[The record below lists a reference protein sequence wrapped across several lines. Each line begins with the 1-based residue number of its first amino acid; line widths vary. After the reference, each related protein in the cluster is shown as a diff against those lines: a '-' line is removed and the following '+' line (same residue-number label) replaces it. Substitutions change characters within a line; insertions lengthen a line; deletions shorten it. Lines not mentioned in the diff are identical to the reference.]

1 MADRRPL
8 NPRLV
13 RALREAAVPP
23 LDYITDD
30 TKVVEVP
37 YPAPQQPQQSPVEAQ
52 PQQQQAP
59 AAPKSRFDVVREYL
73 ERTGGGSA
81 SPPAGVLPDE
91 VDLRAAEEADALA
104 STRAGLQAASAA
116 FLGDRKAAFQD
127 TASTRNV
134 DRARALQAQRSKALA
149 DWVASQEQRRLDEAR
164 VLSGA
169 MAEPSRKDPEME
181 KRRLDEQQAERERRQ
196 KQDEEELRL
205 KRDKFE
211 AEERRRKA
219 GAGAAGKKAD
229 EKADAAKAKAAEG
242 LAFGYELADG
252 SNTTKAQR
260 EAHAK
265 TVKSAQTMKGLVA
278 KMRSALQGASKF
290 DLVNPMS
297 AKHLTVKPLITALQL
312 EAKNVAELG
321 ALSGPDMG
329 LMQSLALDPTSI
341 WNIAKDPEASLSQL
355 DSWADNTVNSSG
367 EAFGIFLKGKAPGA
381 AAPTQP
387 TDVPTGKVPMIS
399 EATGAT
405 VFLSPAAAE
414 KLEREGK
421 VRKP

>member
-1 MADRRPL
+1 VADRRPL

-37 YPAPQQPQQSPVEAQ
+37 YPAPHQPQQPPVEAQ

-104 STRAGLQAASAA
+104 STRAGLQAAAAA

-169 MAEPSRKDPEME
+169 MVEPSRKDPELE
-181 KRRLDEQQAERERRQ
+181 KRRLDEQQAERERRE
-196 KQDEEELRL
+196 KQAEEEQRL

-219 GAGAAGKKAD
+219 GAGAAGKKAEEKRKAEE
-229 EKADAAKAKAAEG
+229 EKAARRAAEG
-242 LAFGYELADG
+242 LPFGYRLKKGANP
-252 SNTTKAQR
+252 SKKQR
-260 EAHAK
+260 EDAA
-265 TVKSAQTMKGLVA
+265 SAIE
-278 KMRSALQGASKF
+278 MRDSSLPVI
-290 DLVNPMS
+290 DR
-297 AKHLTVKPLITALQL
+297 L
-312 EAKNVAELG
+312 EALVQGGPSRLLDPRARAEVQQFAEQLG
-321 ALSGPDMG
+321 TAIRTMENLGVPSGPDVQIG
-329 LMQSLALDPTSI
+329 LRLIGDPTSPV
-341 WNIAKDPEASLSQL
+341 NEVADVMPRLLSNLRDYFTRKADTRLNTFGVEKDQL
-355 DSWADNTVNSSG
+355 DA
-367 EAFGIFLKGKAPGA
+367 
-381 AAPTQP
+381 
-387 TDVPTGKVPMIS
+387 PTGKVPTDSDDDVMMVGPDG
-399 EATGAT
+399 EELPVA
-405 VFLSPAAAE
+405 PAKVE
-414 KLEREGK
+414 LFRKRGFKER
-421 VRKP
+421 